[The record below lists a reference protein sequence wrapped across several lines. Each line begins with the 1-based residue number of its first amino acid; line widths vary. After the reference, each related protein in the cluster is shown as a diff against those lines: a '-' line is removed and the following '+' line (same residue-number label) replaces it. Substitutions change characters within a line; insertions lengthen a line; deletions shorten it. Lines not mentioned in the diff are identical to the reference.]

1 MESPFKRLDDEK
13 FAELM
18 ERWLANGGAQ
28 KIHEALNPHVPS
40 GYRAVQGLV
49 VRTRG

>member
-18 ERWLANGGAQ
+18 DRWLANGGSEKLA
-28 KIHEALNPHVPS
+28 E
-40 GYRAVQGLV
+40 LV
-49 VRTRG
+49 KCA